1 MGTRGAGGSHGR
13 DVTSFSCLGS
23 QVSCLCKPGLVSINH
38 NASAGCFAYC
48 FPDSCDRSATC
59 QLTPDGKTRWARGL
73 QGGHWGAG
81 QRGRAGQGRVYSLS
95 SSALC
100 EQVGKGQ
107 EVGTGRTPG
116 PDQFYPVPSCV
127 CKEGEVGDG
136 RACYGHLL
144 HEIQKAGQLG
154 LVLLRLK
161 VSLAMLGV

>member
-23 QVSCLCKPGLVSINH
+23 QASCLCKPGLVSINH

-59 QLTPDGKTRWARGL
+59 QLTPDGKT
-73 QGGHWGAG
+73 
-81 QRGRAGQGRVYSLS
+81 
-95 SSALC
+95 
-100 EQVGKGQ
+100 
-107 EVGTGRTPG
+107 
-116 PDQFYPVPSCV
+116 SCV